1 MINSV
6 KSSINPRL
14 LKIVALSAVLLGAA
28 GLSLPVCATSS
39 TSDINV
45 SANISASCTMSNTD
59 LIFGAYDAIV
69 ANATADLTTTA
80 TISTTCTSGTTGVV
94 TMGQGEHVFY
104 CVINDCH
111 RRLANSEETSFLS
124 YNIYTDASYYT
135 SAIWNNDVEE
145 MRSVAQVVGSGVS
158 QDLTVYGEIPKNQK
172 YAAAGSYNDTINIT
186 LTY

>member
-1 MINSV
+1 MKSNINQ
-6 KSSINPRL
+6 RF
-14 LKIVALSAVLLGAA
+14 LKILALSAVLISTA
-28 GLSLPVCATSS
+28 SLNLPAYAFTS
-39 TSDINV
+39 TSDINI
-45 SANISASCTMSNTD
+45 SANINGSCTMSNTD

-80 TISTTCTSGTTGVV
+80 TISTTCTSGATGVV

-104 CVINDCH
+104 CVNNDCH
-111 RRLANSEETSFLS
+111 RRLANSEETSFLR
-124 YNIYTDASYYT
+124 YNIYTDASYYF

-158 QDLTVYGEIPKNQK
+158 QNLTVYGEISKNQK
-172 YAAAGSYNDTINIT
+172 YAAAGSYNDTIMIT